1 MAVVGDA
8 VVEVVKNVG
17 RDEIYGVVNV
27 VQFGVAR
34 GDGEDYFRG
43 VDGGD
48 IFASRDSGV
57 DCKAAGVRA
66 TIQDAEITFSVIDFA
81 QLANERAI
89 VALVDVKPCFVP
101 VD

>member
-57 DCKAAGVRA
+57 DCNCRVGRRKTLFCARR
-66 TIQDAEITFSVIDFA
+66 
-81 QLANERAI
+81 LN
-89 VALVDVKPCFVP
+89 
-101 VD
+101 